1 VFRIEIEL
9 VPSPMLGRFG
19 PRWTVEGG
27 SDVPCRLGR
36 AAFLAQ
42 HRGV

>member
-27 SDVPCRLGR
+27 SDVPADW
-36 AAFLAQ
+36 AAP
-42 HRGV
+42 RS